1 MEQIASGTILRPAPA
16 TLTHAQLTASG
27 VSGVNGQN
35 ATRLAALGRKARCE
49 HTQSLSS
56 LVEKNV
62 EETHKWQL
70 SATLWMNSNKL
81 LPSKLLKSPT

>member
-1 MEQIASGTILRPAPA
+1 MKYGYIYLIQ
-16 TLTHAQLTASG
+16 QLTASG

-70 SATLWMNSNKL
+70 RCDHYCSEDFLFGR
-81 LPSKLLKSPT
+81 